1 MKDKEMKRNTVSVMR
16 LTIKV
21 VMILAF
27 LAIWASVA
35 AGMTDGFDDN
45 VRFFFYDMR
54 SEGLTAVAKVI
65 TYLGNWQS
73 IVILCLI
80 LLIVKPTRVRYGIPV
95 SAGAIFVTV
104 LNRII
109 KLIAE
114 RPRPDE
120 MYHLI
125 EEGGFSFASGHAIT
139 SMFVYGML
147 IYLVRTN
154 VRNRTIANVLT
165 VVLLIPAFC
174 IGISRIYLGVHY
186 PTDVL
191 AGWCLGIATIVAAVE
206 ITEKVESRKKKG
218 AINSSGDK

>member
-16 LTIKV
+16 ITIKV

-114 RPRPDE
+114 RHRPDE

-125 EEGGFSFASGHAIT
+125 EEGGFSFASGHAI
-139 SMFVYGML
+139 

-206 ITEKVESRKKKG
+206 ITERVESRKKKG
-218 AINSSGDK
+218 AISSSGDK